1 MTDDPDFPISSD
13 QLLGGRLTLLQPKD
27 GYRAAIDP
35 VLLAAAVPAVAGD
48 HVLDLGCGVGTA
60 GLCLAARV
68 PGVRVLGLDLQG
80 DLVTL
85 ANRNAAANGAGG
97 RVTFR
102 HGNVLDFHDSDFDH
116 VLVNPPYLARDKA
129 SISPNPIKA
138 AANVEGDAR
147 LADWVVV
154 AIAAVRTG
162 GGVTFIHRADRAEE
176 LLSLMAQGLGDFT
189 TLALLPREDVAAKR
203 VIVQGVKGPAST
215 AHAQKSWVLHQADG
229 RFTAQTEAVL
239 RDAAALPLKDLP
251 LTEPR

>member
-1 MTDDPDFPISSD
+1 MTEDLGFLVSSD

-60 GLCLAARV
+60 GLCLAVRV
-68 PGVRVLGLDLQG
+68 PGVRVCGLDLQG

-85 ANRNAAANGAGG
+85 ANRNASANGVGD

-102 HGNVLDFHDSDFDH
+102 CGDVLDFGEEGFDH

-147 LADWVVV
+147 LTDWVAA
-154 AIAAVRTG
+154 AIAAVRIG
-162 GGVTFIHRADRAEE
+162 GSVTFIHRADRAEE
-176 LLSLMAQGLGDFT
+176 LRSLMAQGLGDLT
-189 TLALLPREDVAAKR
+189 TLTLLPRDDAAAKR
-203 VIVQGVKGPAST
+203 VIVQGVKGAASPAL
-215 AHAQKSWVLHQADG
+215 AQKTWVLHEADG
-229 RFTAQTEAVL
+229 RFTPQTEAVL
-239 RDAAALPLKDLP
+239 RDAAALPLP
-251 LTEPR
+251 SRSRTCP